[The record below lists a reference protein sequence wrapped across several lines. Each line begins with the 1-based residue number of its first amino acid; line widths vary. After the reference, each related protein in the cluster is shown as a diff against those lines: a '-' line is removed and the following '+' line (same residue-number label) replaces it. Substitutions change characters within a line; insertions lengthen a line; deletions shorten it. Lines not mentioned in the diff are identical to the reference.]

1 MSEKL
6 PNNVPLILMMPT
18 MVRLE
23 KRELL
28 SLQIWRAVRMIVDTG
43 LHYTGMKRDEAIKM
57 FADNAW
63 DDSDFTQ
70 KEVRMS
76 VMYSSEKD
84 AVRNDCLCAS
94 A

>member
-6 PNNVPLILMMPT
+6 PNNVPT

-23 KRELL
+23 KRDLL

-43 LHYTGMKRDEAIKM
+43 LHYIGMKRDEAIKM

-63 DDSDFTQ
+63 DDSDFTR
-70 KEVRMS
+70 KEVRIS
-76 VMYSSEKD
+76 VMCSSEKD